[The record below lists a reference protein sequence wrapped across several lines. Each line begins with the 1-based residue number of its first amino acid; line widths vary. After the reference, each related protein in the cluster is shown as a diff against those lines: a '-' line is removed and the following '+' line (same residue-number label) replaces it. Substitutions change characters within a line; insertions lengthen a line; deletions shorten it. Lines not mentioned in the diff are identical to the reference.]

1 VIFCGR
7 VDMPYDSAER
17 GDGKPLGFASLREHE
32 TKKESGDNQPKFHH
46 ERLRAI
52 VIPDILNAQ
61 H

>member
-52 VIPDILNAQ
+52 VLCGK
-61 H
+61 